1 MAATIFIAFFGLILV
16 GVPIAI
22 ALGLSSMIT
31 MMIHSHVPVMVL
43 VQKAYSGLDTF
54 TLMAIPFFI
63 LAGNVMSQG
72 GVSTRLVALAG
83 VFFGRYTGGLAQ
95 VSTAACT
102 FFGAISG
109 SAPATTAAI
118 GSVMVPPMKKKGYS
132 TEFAAACVAASGVI
146 GLLIPPS
153 INMVLYGV
161 ITGASI
167 GKMFLGGI
175 IPGLIMS
182 GALMFVNY
190 IVAKKHGFV
199 GEDAPSGPEA
209 WKAVRESFFAMLMP
223 VIILGGIYAGVFTPT
238 EAAVVAAA
246 YGLAVGMFIYKELTM
261 AKLAMVLMTTAKSS
275 AIIMILVSL
284 AHCFS
289 YLLASEQIPQA
300 ITQMMLSISENPN
313 MLLIMICI
321 SLLIVGTFLDNAV
334 AVVLMTPIL
343 FPVIESVGIDPVFF
357 GVLLVLTLAIGQIT
371 PPVGLCLFVACNLAG
386 ISIEKLSVSCLPYI
400 GIMLVVMLVI
410 LFFPDLVLF
419 IPNSVEIAQ

>member
-1 MAATIFIAFFGLILV
+1 MAATIFIAFFSFIII

-72 GVSTRLVALAG
+72 GVSTRLVALASI
-83 VFFGRYTGGLAQ
+83 FFGRYTGGLAQ

-109 SAPATTAAI
+109 SGPATTAAI
-118 GSVMVPPMKKKGYS
+118 GSVMVPPMKAKGYS

-146 GLLIPPS
+146 GILIPPS

-161 ITGASI
+161 ITGSSI
-167 GKMFLGGI
+167 GKLFLGGI
-175 IPGLIMS
+175 VPGLMMS
-182 GALMFVNY
+182 GALMLVNY
-190 IVAKKHGFV
+190 AVAKKRGFV
-199 GEDAPSGPEA
+199 GEEPPSGPEA
-209 WKAVRESFFAMLMP
+209 WKAIRESFFAMLMP
-223 VIILGGIYAGVFTPT
+223 IIILGGIYAGIFTPT
-238 EAAVVAAA
+238 EAAVVAVA
-246 YGLAVGMFIYKELTM
+246 YGLLVGVFIYKELTLP
-261 AKLAMVLMTTAKSS
+261 KLGAVMMNTAKSS

-300 ITQMMLSISENPN
+300 ITQMMLAVSREPN
-313 MLLIMICI
+313 ILLIMICI

-357 GVLLVLTLAIGQIT
+357 GVLLVFTLAIGQIT
-371 PPVGLCLFVACNLAG
+371 PPVGLCLFVACNLAN
-386 ISIEKLSVSCLPYI
+386 ITIEKLSVACLPYLL
-400 GIMLVVMLVI
+400 IMIVVMLI
-410 LFFPDLVLF
+410 LLFFPDLILF
-419 IPNSVEIAQ
+419 IPNSVDI

>member
-1 MAATIFIAFFGLILV
+1 MAATIFIAFFSLIII

-31 MMIHSHVPVMVL
+31 IMIHSHVPVMVL

-72 GVSTRLVALAG
+72 GVSTRLVALASI
-83 VFFGRYTGGLAQ
+83 FFGRYTGGLAQ

-118 GSVMVPPMKKKGYS
+118 GSVMVPPMKARGYS

-182 GALMFVNY
+182 AALMIVNY
-190 IVAKKHGFV
+190 SVAKKHGFK
-199 GEDAPSGPEA
+199 GEDPMSGDQKR
-209 WKAVRESFFAMLMP
+209 KAIRESFFAMLMP

-246 YGLAVGMFIYKELTM
+246 YGLLVGAFIYKELDGK
-261 AKLAMVLMTTAKSS
+261 KLVAVITSTAKSS

-300 ITQMMLSISENPN
+300 ITKMMLNISSDPN
-313 MLLIMICI
+313 TLLIMICI

-371 PPVGLCLFVACNLAG
+371 PPVGLCLFVACNIAN
-386 ISIEKLSVSCLPYI
+386 ITIEKLSLACIPYI
-400 GIMLVVMLVI
+400 LIMILVMLII
-410 LFFPDLVLF
+410 LFFPELTMF
-419 IPNSVEIAQ
+419 IPNSVDI

>member
-1 MAATIFIAFFGLILV
+1 MAATIFIAFFSLIII

-72 GVSTRLVALAG
+72 GVSTRLVALAS
-83 VFFGRYTGGLAQ
+83 VFFGRYTGGLAH

-118 GSVMVPPMKKKGYS
+118 GSVMVGPMKAKGYS
-132 TEFAAACVAASGVI
+132 TQFAAACVAASGVI

-182 GALMFVNY
+182 AALMLVNY
-190 IVAKKHGFV
+190 FVAKKHGFL
-199 GEDAPSGPEA
+199 GEDPPTGAQA
-209 WKAVRESFFAMLMP
+209 RKAIRESFFAMLMP

-246 YGLAVGMFIYKELTM
+246 YGLVVGAFIYKELTRE
-261 AKLAMVLMTTAKSS
+261 KLIAVLMNTAKSS

-300 ITQMMLSISENPN
+300 ITRLMLSISQEPN
-313 MLLIMICI
+313 ILLIMICI

-343 FPVIESVGIDPVFF
+343 FPIIQSVGIDPVFF

-371 PPVGLCLFVACNLAG
+371 PPVGLCLFVACNLAN
-386 ISIEKLSVSCLPYI
+386 ITIEDLSIGCIPYI
-400 GIMLVVMLVI
+400 LIMIVVMLII

-419 IPNSVEIAQ
+419 IPNSVELAQ

>member
-1 MAATIFIAFFGLILV
+1 MALTIFGAFFILIII

-31 MMIHSHVPVMVL
+31 LVAHSHVPLMVL

-72 GVSTRLVALAG
+72 GVSSRLVALAS

-118 GSVMVPPMKKKGYS
+118 GSVMVKPMQEKGYS

-182 GALMFVNY
+182 AALMIANY
-190 IVAKKHGFV
+190 MIAKKHGFV
-199 GEDAPSGPEA
+199 GEAPMSRAEA
-209 WKAVRESFFAMLMP
+209 WKAIRESFFAMLMP
-223 VIILGGIYAGVFTPT
+223 VIILGGIYAGIFTPT
-238 EAAVVAAA
+238 ESAVVAAV
-246 YGLAVGMFIYKELTM
+246 YGLLVGAFIYRELTLK
-261 AKLAMVLMTTAKSS
+261 KLVACIMSTAKSS
-275 AIIMILVSL
+275 AIIMVLVSI
-284 AHCFS
+284 AYCFS

-300 ITQMMLSISENPN
+300 IGQAMLSVSNSPN

-334 AVVLMTPIL
+334 SVILMTPIL
-343 FPVIESVGIDPVFF
+343 FPIIDSVGIDPVFF
-357 GVLLVLTLAIGQIT
+357 GVLTVLTLAIGQIT
-371 PPVGLCLFVACNLAG
+371 PPVGLCLFVACNIANITIEK
-386 ISIEKLSVSCLPYI
+386 ISISCIPYLLV
-400 GIMLVVMLVI
+400 MLVVMLII
-410 LFFPDLVLF
+410 LFFPDLTLF
-419 IPNSVEIAQ
+419 IPNMVEM